1 MSNQAEEKRP
11 LSLLNDY
18 PADTSGGETTID
30 PSPSGPVQSRRPIP
44 PQADASRVLL
54 GREPARPALGPGAG
68 MVPFSTSVYDITRE
82 DSSGWL
88 TNLEA
93 NDPEGYGNF
102 IALLR
107 ASDFLGERANS
118 KDSIR
123 KATDR
128 AAKRA
133 AARYAAGQTENVDLI
148 DYLFSRVGTS
158 DMGGAGAGVSGRAG
172 AYTGPRTSVTLAS
185 ERDLRLTADAISSTV
200 LGRAITDEE
209 FQSVLEKVRVAER
222 AEAQVTTGGTAMTTT
237 QAGLSAE
244 GRQDIITRALMQ
256 GPEAE
261 EFNRATKMMDLF
273 YSALE
278 ARPEGA

>member
-1 MSNQAEEKRP
+1 MSSGPEERRP
-11 LSLLNDY
+11 LSLTDDY
-18 PADTSGGETTID
+18 PASRETGGTSID
-30 PSPSGPVQSRRPIP
+30 ASPQGQSRRTIP

-54 GREPARPALGPGAG
+54 GREPARPGLGPGAG
-68 MVPFSTSVYDITRE
+68 MVPMSTSVYDITRK

-93 NDPEGYGNF
+93 NNPQDYNAFVG
-102 IALLR
+102 LLR
-107 ASDFLGERANS
+107 ASGFLGPRASS
-118 KDSIR
+118 KESIR
-123 KATDR
+123 DATDR
-128 AAKRA
+128 AAKQA
-133 AARYAAGQTENVDLI
+133 AARYAAGQTEDVDLI
-148 DYLFSRVGTS
+148 DYLFSRVEGPGT
-158 DMGGAGAGVSGRAG
+158 DMGGGGRSGRAA

-185 ERDLRLTADAISSTV
+185 ERDLRNTADAIASTV
-200 LGRAITDEE
+200 LGRGITDEE
-209 FQSVLEKVRVAER
+209 FQSVLEKVRTAER

-244 GRQDIITRALMQ
+244 GRQDVITRALMQ

-261 EFNRATKMMDLF
+261 EFGRATKMMDLF